1 MRKVETKRAAL
12 NHNHPFFTIL
22 EALGSLTSLKALHL
36 QKKQKTENKRG
47 PGGPGPPLGVE
58 NTPKGAK
65 EAARG
70 SSIR

>member
-1 MRKVETKRAAL
+1 MLQTKMMYVYVLMFRG
-12 NHNHPFFTIL
+12 
-22 EALGSLTSLKALHL
+22 LGTGGA
-36 QKKQKTENKRG
+36 
-47 PGGPGPPLGVE
+47 GGPGPPLGVE